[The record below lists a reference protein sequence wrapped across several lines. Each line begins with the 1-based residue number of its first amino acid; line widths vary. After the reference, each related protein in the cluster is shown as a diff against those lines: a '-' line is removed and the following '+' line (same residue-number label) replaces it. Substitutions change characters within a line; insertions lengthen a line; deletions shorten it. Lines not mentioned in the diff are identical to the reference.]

1 MENKYVS
8 VVDSFRLL
16 SEVKKLFVYID
27 TYVYINFP
35 KDRKHLK
42 ILLFDEC
49 KSLYTNIVKAS
60 NSEGNVRK
68 KYQME
73 ALCNISFVDF
83 LIGYLYDLNI
93 LIKRR
98 YSSAIRL
105 LSSVE
110 AMVRM
115 NSKGMGYLLGFFF
128 GVFLCFKCST
138 FKTFD

>member
-27 TYVYINFP
+27 TYVYTNFP

-49 KSLYTNIVKAS
+49 KSLYINIVKAS
-60 NSEGNVRK
+60 NSEGNVRR
-68 KYQME
+68 KYQVE
-73 ALCNISFVDF
+73 ALCNISFIDF

-105 LSSVE
+105 LSTIE
-110 AMVRM
+110 AMVRGWM
-115 NSKGMGYLLGFFF
+115 K
-128 GVFLCFKCST
+128 
-138 FKTFD
+138 

>member
-1 MENKYVS
+1 
-8 VVDSFRLL
+8 
-16 SEVKKLFVYID
+16 
-27 TYVYINFP
+27 
-35 KDRKHLK
+35 
-42 ILLFDEC
+42 
-49 KSLYTNIVKAS
+49 
-60 NSEGNVRK
+60 
-68 KYQME
+68 ME
-73 ALCNISFVDF
+73 ALCNISFIDF

>member
-1 MENKYVS
+1 
-8 VVDSFRLL
+8 
-16 SEVKKLFVYID
+16 
-27 TYVYINFP
+27 
-35 KDRKHLK
+35 
-42 ILLFDEC
+42 
-49 KSLYTNIVKAS
+49 
-60 NSEGNVRK
+60 
-68 KYQME
+68 ME

-115 NSKGMGYLLGFFF
+115 NSKGMVYLLGFFSAFFYALNVPLSKRLISKLSSNTLLFILYF
-128 GVFLCFKCST
+128 GAAIGFF
-138 FKTFD
+138 